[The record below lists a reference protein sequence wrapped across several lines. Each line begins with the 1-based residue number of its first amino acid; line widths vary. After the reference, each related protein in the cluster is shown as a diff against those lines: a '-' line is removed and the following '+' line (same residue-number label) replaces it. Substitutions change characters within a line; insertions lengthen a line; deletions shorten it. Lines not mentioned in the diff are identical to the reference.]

1 MATNMTQWKV
11 IQRTSRP
18 NGNLIFLQGGLSLAF
33 LGIFILKVLAERE
46 FSWVLFLPLLFTL
59 FLFVRVP
66 LLDNPLKE
74 EMRKQSIEYLLYVG
88 SQLLFWG
95 SFFYGGYLLF

>member
-1 MATNMTQWKV
+1 MATNMTNWGFAK
-11 IQRTSRP
+11 RTSRP

-46 FSWVLFLPLLFTL
+46 FSGVLLFPLLFTF

-66 LLDNPLKE
+66 LSDNPLKE
-74 EMRKQSIEYLLYVG
+74 EMKKQSIEYVVYIL

-95 SFFYGGYLLF
+95 FFFYGGSTLF